1 MSSLICTCALM
12 NNWKAVSQ
20 SELRQER
27 VEVLGVTTA
36 DHSYHRAPAADS
48 VIQANATL
56 IVHGSPGLL
65 DELDDR
71 RVGGERDNT
80 ERASRT
86 EEPRRTG

>member
-1 MSSLICTCALM
+1 MESR
-12 NNWKAVSQ
+12 SQ
-20 SELRQER
+20 SELHQEG

-56 IVHGSPGLL
+56 IMHGSPDLM

-71 RVGGERDNT
+71 RAGGERDNT
-80 ERASRT
+80 EHASRT